1 MTASESHP
9 NGDDKRIA
17 QPLLLSSLC
26 QVPIAKWAP
35 LERRQRSQLRV
46 GQNRP
51 MGQLNRSW
59 WRVVG
64 RRRSCNRSWEARNPG
79 GML

>member
-1 MTASESHP
+1 MASESHP

-17 QPLLLSSLC
+17 QPLLSSLC

-59 WRVVG
+59 WRVVASKILQSQLG
-64 RRRSCNRSWEARNPG
+64 SWNPG